1 MGTRHQ
7 ILSHLPKTY
16 RNSSVARQE
25 TIEQVGEDK
34 DFIPTE
40 VRKEI
45 FADIDREFNR
55 EAVPI

>member
-7 ILSHLPKTY
+7 ILFHLPKTY

-34 DFIPTE
+34 DLIPTE